1 MTNLE
6 LRLLIIKILQLRNVQ
21 EKILIRLYLN
31 KNTGNIIEAHLC
43 TVLRIH
49 KLQFKAPGKA
59 IWKAK
64 ITVRLL
70 FILIDA

>member
-1 MTNLE
+1 MH
-6 LRLLIIKILQLRNVQ
+6 RLFIIKILQLRNAQ
-21 EKILIRLYLN
+21 KKILIKLYLN

-43 TVLRIH
+43 TVLKIH

-70 FILIDA
+70 FTLIDA